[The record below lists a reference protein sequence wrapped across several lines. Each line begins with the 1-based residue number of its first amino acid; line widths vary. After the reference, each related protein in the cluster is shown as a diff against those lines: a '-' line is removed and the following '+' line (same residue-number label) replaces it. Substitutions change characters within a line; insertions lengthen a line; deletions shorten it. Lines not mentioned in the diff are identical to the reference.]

1 MSTICIRLSR
11 TELEIY
17 AGKGV
22 CASPF
27 LPFFCLKQY
36 AAGKNRIIAAP
47 AWCSSL
53 HEYQT
58 VCHRTHIA
66 QCAVQ
71 TFSVIKKLYVAIQI
85 STLPFPLWY
94 PFSSALM
101 HMIPL
106 FPSYSIPYQSSCN
119 TNTRIQITALLINR
133 LFLSVM
139 IILKYHPVASFAWY

>member
-27 LPFFCLKQY
+27 LAFFLFKAVHGGGEY
-36 AAGKNRIIAAP
+36 RIIAPP
-47 AWCSSL
+47 AWCGLL
-53 HEYQT
+53 HECQT
-58 VCHRTHIA
+58 VCHGTHVA

-85 STLPFPLWY
+85 RLY
-94 PFSSALM
+94 
-101 HMIPL
+101 L
-106 FPSYSIPYQSSCN
+106 FYCSILSPEYQF
-119 TNTRIQITALLINR
+119 LL
-133 LFLSVM
+133 
-139 IILKYHPVASFAWY
+139 